1 MKLVTVATHSQS
13 YFPFLIE
20 SCKRYGAD
28 LVVLGFNQPW
38 RGFNQKNI
46 LMKEYLDALPP
57 DEVVCF
63 IDAYDVILL
72 RPLEDLEALFV
83 NFNKNIGARI
93 IVGCDMTIHGNAT
106 LFGRFYFGAC
116 NNKYVNS
123 GTYIGYAADLREMMV
138 FIMQQSLGD
147 TRADDQIMIRK
158 YCSATNNVHI
168 DCDRIFFLTFA
179 GYQHMQFP
187 LKHPK
192 VNIIIDPDS
201 HDLYYNNIR
210 PFFVH
215 GVGKINMMNLLEALG
230 YDISP
235 EQHTSILQETNE
247 WAMRRNTQVDFQH
260 SPRMM
265 LVAII
270 AIILFII
277 LIAINMIASKHIK
290 IF

>member
-13 YFPFLIE
+13 YFPFLLE
-20 SCKRYGAD
+20 SCERYGAE

-46 LMKEYLDALPP
+46 LMKEYLDTLAS
-57 DEVVCF
+57 DEIVCF

-72 RPLEDLEALFV
+72 RPLEDLETLFV
-83 NFNKNIGARI
+83 NFNKITGARI
-93 IVGCDMTIHGNAT
+93 IVGCDLTINGNAT

-123 GTYIGYAADLREMMV
+123 GTYIGYATDLRDMMD
-138 FIMQQSLGD
+138 FIMQETLGD

-158 YCSATNNVHI
+158 YCRATNTVHI

-179 GYQHMQFP
+179 GYKHMQFP

-192 VNIIIDPDS
+192 VNIVIDPDS
-201 HDLYYNNIR
+201 HELFYNNIK

-215 GVGKINMMNLLEALG
+215 GVGKINMLNLVEALG

-235 EQHTSILQETNE
+235 EQRTSILQETNE
-247 WAMRRNTQVDFQH
+247 WAVRRNTQVDFQH

-270 AIILFII
+270 AIILFIVLVI
-277 LIAINMIASKHIK
+277 LTKIK
-290 IF
+290 S

>member
-13 YFPFLIE
+13 YFPFLLE
-20 SCKRYGAD
+20 SCERYGAE

-38 RGFNQKNI
+38 RGFNQKNL
-46 LMKEYLDALPP
+46 LMKEYLDTLAP
-57 DEVVCF
+57 DEIVCF
-63 IDAYDVILL
+63 IDAYDVLLL

-83 NFNKNIGARI
+83 SFNKNTGARI
-93 IVGCDMTIHGNAT
+93 VVGCDLTVNGNYT
-106 LFGRFYFGAC
+106 LYARFYYGAC

-123 GTYIGYAADLREMMV
+123 GTYIGYASDLRDMMA
-138 FIMQQSLGD
+138 FIIQETLGD
-147 TRADDQIMIRK
+147 TMADDQIMIRK

-179 GYQHMQFP
+179 GYKHMQFP
-187 LKHPK
+187 LKHSK
-192 VNIIIDPDS
+192 VNIVINPDS
-201 HDLYYNNIR
+201 HELFYNNIK

-215 GVGKINMMNLLEALG
+215 GAGKINMINLVEALG
-230 YDISP
+230 YEIST
-235 EQHTSILQETNE
+235 EQRTSILKETNE
-247 WAMRRNTQVDFQH
+247 WAVRRNTQVDFQH

-277 LIAINMIASKHIK
+277 LIAIHMVNSYRNR
-290 IF
+290 